1 MSINIDERIKQIFQN
16 KKKQNGIKINIEP
29 SKEIEIK
36 NYTARER
43 EDNNIHLNKNNNN
56 IRLDSKSNELFTKL
70 KNMNNKMKNQ
80 KVNKNK
86 FQINPKKELYIEK
99 EKCYT
104 SRNYEQ
110 LEGHISEFLNNKLN
124 LNENE
129 NKNYNLI
136 TKKGKNNSLSKNKFE
151 RYNTENI
158 KYEAIKN
165 YNQFKP
171 KNKNFLDRMKFY
183 SMKKQSEDEFL
194 KIIVEKT
201 IPRIKES
208 EKVKIFN
215 NLIKDSNRRTEAKN
229 RIEIVN
235 QNNNIMKELF
245 TKNNEIKTKIKFN
258 EKEFIQ
264 KYKENIDKLKKKE
277 EDLELLRK
285 KKKEEEEKKEN
296 DLIYEMRK
304 RNKKASRKTIEKI
317 SKRLYNQALSQRLK
331 TQIKNS
337 KSQILN
343 FSKPFFNKPNH
354 KRNLT
359 PLEINNPNNNTK
371 RLLTEEKIITDYNS
385 SKIKNT
391 YPNTFNNTFNN
402 EKKENHNQKNN
413 HIYQSAEKMID
424 SFFLFS
430 KQK

>member
-1 MSINIDERIKQIFQN
+1 MSINYDETIKQIFQ
-16 KKKQNGIKINIEP
+16 KKKKENGIKINIEP

-36 NYTARER
+36 NYTSRER
-43 EDNNIHLNKNNNN
+43 ENNITFMNKYNN
-56 IRLDSKSNELFTKL
+56 IKLDSKSNELLTKL
-70 KNMNNKMKNQ
+70 KNFNKAIK
-80 KVNKNK
+80 KGKLNKNLNIDSNK
-86 FQINPKKELYIEK
+86 ISYIQR

-104 SRNYEQ
+104 SRNYNQ

-129 NKNYNLI
+129 NKNYNFI
-136 TKKGKNNSLSKNKFE
+136 IKKGKNNSMSKNKYE

-165 YNQFKP
+165 YNQFKS
-171 KNKNFLDRMKFY
+171 KDKNFLDRMKFY

-201 IPRIKES
+201 IPKIKES

-235 QNNNIMKELF
+235 KNNNIMKELYD
-245 TKNNEIKTKIKFN
+245 KNNEKKPKIKFN

-277 EDLELLRK
+277 EDLEILRK

-296 DLIYEMRK
+296 DLVFEMRK

-317 SKRLYNQALSQRLK
+317 SKRLYNQAISQRLK
-331 TQIKNS
+331 KQIKYS
-337 KSQILN
+337 KSQILK
-343 FSKPFFNKPNH
+343 FSKPFFNKPKH

-359 PLEINNPNNNTK
+359 PFEIYNPNNNRK
-371 RLLTEEKIITDYNS
+371 RILTEEKIITDYNS

-391 YPNTFNNTFNN
+391 FPNTFNNTYNN
-402 EKKENHNQKNN
+402 ETKENSNQKNN

-430 KQK
+430 KKK

>member
-1 MSINIDERIKQIFQN
+1 MNLILYYYYFYSN
-16 KKKQNGIKINIEP
+16 
-29 SKEIEIK
+29 
-36 NYTARER
+36 ER
-43 EDNNIHLNKNNNN
+43 ENNINKFNN
-56 IRLDSKSNELFTKL
+56 IGLDSKNNVLYTKI
-70 KNMNNKMKNQ
+70 NKVNKIMKNQ
-80 KVNKNK
+80 KINKNNL
-86 FQINPKKELYIEK
+86 ITAPKKISYLEREK
-99 EKCYT
+99 RYS
-104 SRNYEQ
+104 SRNHYI
-110 LEGHISEFLNNKLN
+110 LNGHISEFLNNKLN
-124 LNENE
+124 INENE
-129 NKNYNLI
+129 NKHYNSISKKEKNHSI
-136 TKKGKNNSLSKNKFE
+136 TKNKFE

-201 IPRIKES
+201 IPKIKES

-235 QNNNIMKELF
+235 QNNNIMKELYD
-245 TKNNEIKTKIKFN
+245 KNNEKKPKIKFN

-296 DLIYEMRK
+296 DLVFEMRK

-402 EKKENHNQKNN
+402 EKKENHNQKKN

>member
-1 MSINIDERIKQIFQN
+1 MSINYDETIKQIFQ
-16 KKKQNGIKINIEP
+16 KKKKENGIKINIEP

-56 IRLDSKSNELFTKL
+56 IRLDSKSNELLTKL
-70 KNMNNKMKNQ
+70 KNFNKAIK
-80 KVNKNK
+80 KGKLNKNLHIDSNK
-86 FQINPKKELYIEK
+86 ISYIQR
-99 EKCYT
+99 EKCYS
-104 SRNYEQ
+104 SRNYNQ

-129 NKNYNLI
+129 NKNYNFI
-136 TKKGKNNSLSKNKFE
+136 IKKGKNNSMSKNKYE

-165 YNQFKP
+165 YNQFKS
-171 KNKNFLDRMKFY
+171 KDKNFLDRMKFY

-201 IPRIKES
+201 IPKIKES

-235 QNNNIMKELF
+235 KNNNIMKELYD
-245 TKNNEIKTKIKFN
+245 KNNEKKPKIKFN

-277 EDLELLRK
+277 ED
-285 KKKEEEEKKEN
+285 
-296 DLIYEMRK
+296 
-304 RNKKASRKTIEKI
+304 
-317 SKRLYNQALSQRLK
+317 
-331 TQIKNS
+331 
-337 KSQILN
+337 
-343 FSKPFFNKPNH
+343 
-354 KRNLT
+354 
-359 PLEINNPNNNTK
+359 
-371 RLLTEEKIITDYNS
+371 
-385 SKIKNT
+385 
-391 YPNTFNNTFNN
+391 
-402 EKKENHNQKNN
+402 
-413 HIYQSAEKMID
+413 
-424 SFFLFS
+424 
-430 KQK
+430 